1 MEDTGAQ
8 HYVWDYG
15 TMGRDPIKVYVYM
28 RNTGRKLRRAEK
40 VRKVRQEEKSSGQP
54 EVEWT
59 LGALVF
65 DLRLA
70 RRNGRRWQPHSLIGK
85 VPGGGSTLQTLP
97 PALRS
102 LCANSLSVSALLS
115 GLAVRCALFCSMQD
129 ALLDLVRPLT

>member
-8 HYVWDYG
+8 YYVWDYG

-70 RRNGRRWQPHSLIGK
+70 RRNGRRNLTDWQGPWRWIYLTNFASGFAL
-85 VPGGGSTLQTLP
+85 TLREFL
-97 PALRS
+97 
-102 LCANSLSVSALLS
+102 V
-115 GLAVRCALFCSMQD
+115 GVGFAVRPGRPLRPFLFCSMQD
-129 ALLDLVRPLT
+129 ALLDLVRPLA